1 MSGDTQVISISTA
14 LAWQGMALLRQVLRA
29 RAALVL
35 EQARQATIRSA
46 LASLP
51 LGTDLIH
58 HPGDGGSWGIRTCD
72 TRWPCQRTGVETVAP
87 QRYHPGSRAERIRQ
101 VPHAS

>member
-1 MSGDTQVISISTA
+1 MISAFTA

-35 EQARQATIRSA
+35 EQVRQATIRSA

-51 LGTDLIH
+51 PDVDFIH
-58 HPGDGGSWGIRTCD
+58 HSGDGGGWEIRAGGS
-72 TRWPCQRTGVETVAP
+72 RRPRSRTGAETV
-87 QRYHPGSRAERIRQ
+87 R
-101 VPHAS
+101 

>member
-1 MSGDTQVISISTA
+1 MSGDPQVISVFTA
-14 LAWQGMALLRQVLRA
+14 LAWQGMALVRQVLRA

-51 LGTDLIH
+51 
-58 HPGDGGSWGIRTCD
+58 PGADFIL
-72 TRWPCQRTGVETVAP
+72 
-87 QRYHPGSRAERIRQ
+87 
-101 VPHAS
+101 